1 MIACNLSK
9 AKQLNFLNSLSV
21 KEKEK
26 LNTNSKMCQIRK
38 GSVVFVENEQLQK
51 LFFINEGACKFSVVD
66 DKGKEHITR
75 LLGKGDLMGRRSI
88 ITKKGA
94 LVTATAISDTTLC
107 CVDKSTLLNNLEKNN
122 SFCMDVLKGFLTDLE
137 DQEFKM
143 KLYENRQSIPKRLAG
158 LLLYM
163 KSKFGLH
170 SDGSLRITL
179 KREDMANILG
189 TSSEYI
195 ITLLT
200 RFKTAHLVALEK
212 GKITII
218 SENQLRKF
226 L

>member
-1 MIACNLSK
+1 MISCNLSK

-26 LNTNSKMCQIRK
+26 LNTNSKLCKIRK
-38 GSVVFVENEQLQK
+38 GAVVFVENELLQK
-51 LFFINEGACKFSVVD
+51 LFFINEGACKFSIVD

-88 ITKKGA
+88 
-94 LVTATAISDTTLC
+94 
-107 CVDKSTLLNNLEKNN
+107 
-122 SFCMDVLKGFLTDLE
+122 TDLE

-218 SENQLRKF
+218 SEKQLRAF

>member
-1 MIACNLSK
+1 MTTCNLSK
-9 AKQLNFLNSLSV
+9 AKQLNFLNSLSI

-26 LNTNSKMCQIRK
+26 LNANSEMCQIRK

-51 LFFINEGACKFSVVD
+51 LFFINEGACKFSVFD

-75 LLGKGDLMGRRSI
+75 LLGKGDLMGRRSL

-107 CVDKSTLLNNLEKNN
+107 CLDKSALLKNLERNN
-122 SFCMDVLKGFLTDLE
+122 NFCIDVLRGFLSDFE

-143 KLYENRQSIPKRLAG
+143 KVYQNRQSIQKRLAG

-163 KSKFGLH
+163 RTKFGLNA
-170 SDGSLRITL
+170 DGSLRITL

-195 ITLLT
+195 ITILT
-200 RFKTAHLVALEK
+200 RFKKAHLVALKK

-218 SENQLRKF
+218 SDNQLRTF